1 MLVYKGGDLAR
12 ARGVVR
18 LSYYNDTRKIAN
30 PSPDIRCYIFDQLF
44 GCNTSSQP
52 RKHETKRTSSQ
63 LLGIRYSHWLYCSV
77 LHCKIFMDLI
87 TNTFFIKRFVFGKK
101 ERKSGFKCH
110 AKVYKSN
117 LVWLLLVFSVL
128 LFCTMD
134 TVPNFPCHCT

>member
-1 MLVYKGGDLAR
+1 METNVDLFYQHLAFEGGGLLVYKGGDLAR

-63 LLGIRYSHWLYCSV
+63 LLGIRYSHRLYCSV

-87 TNTFFIKRFVFGKK
+87 TNTFLLRDLFLVKKK
-101 ERKSGFKCH
+101 E
-110 AKVYKSN
+110 KVVSN
-117 LVWLLLVFSVL
+117 ATPRFINLT
-128 LFCTMD
+128 LFGS
-134 TVPNFPCHCT
+134 F